1 MGIVRRC
8 GRPPRP
14 APLIQKSTRD
24 RVVVRLAPIAAAV
37 ARAGAGV
44 TAVDP
49 PRAASRELE
58 AAATARIAA
67 IAFTGGGDRG
77 DRRPRIPAIP
87 VLPVDRR
94 GDAARDHRACDEVI
108 CSCRDHA
115 IITAE

>member
-14 APLIQKSTRD
+14 APLIQKSPPD
-24 RVVVRLAPIAAAV
+24 RAAVRLAPIAAA
-37 ARAGAGV
+37 ADGAIAA
-44 TAVDP
+44 AVDP
-49 PRAASRELE
+49 PRATSRELE

-67 IAFTGGGDRG
+67 IAFTGGGADRH

-87 VLPVDRR
+87 GGPLDRR
-94 GDAARDHRACDEVI
+94 GDTVRDLRACDEVI

-115 IITAE
+115 SATAE